1 MFEKIPIWK
10 CGLCGLT
17 EASAFTVCPE
27 CRARNSSEIES
38 SGEGAIVASTI
49 IRRPSASSAFD
60 GPINLCVVR
69 LEEGLLVPGHGTP
82 TDAVFKSGTQVRFLE
97 YLHDVPIFEIAT

>member
-1 MFEKIPIWK
+1 MYEKIPIWS
-10 CGLCGLT
+10 CGSCGLT

-27 CRARNSSEIES
+27 CRARDVSRSGS
-38 SGEGAIVASTI
+38 SGKGIIVASTV

-60 GPINLCVVR
+60 GPITLCVVR

-82 TDAVFKSGTQVRFLE
+82 TDAVFKSGTRVRFLE

>member
-1 MFEKIPIWK
+1 MSEKISIWS
-10 CGLCGLT
+10 CGSCGLT

-27 CRARNSSEIES
+27 CRAREVSRKES
-38 SGEGAIVASTI
+38 SGKGTIVASTI

-82 TDAVFKSGTQVRFLE
+82 TDAVFKSGTRVRFLE

>member
-27 CRARNSSEIES
+27 CRSRDVSQLES
-38 SGEGAIVASTI
+38 SGKGAIVAATI

-60 GPINLCVVR
+60 GPINLCVVK
-69 LEEGLLVPGHGTP
+69 LDEGLLVPGHGMP
-82 TDAVFKSGTQVRFLE
+82 TDAVFKSGMQVKFLKFI
-97 YLHDVPIFEIAT
+97 HDVPIFEIVT